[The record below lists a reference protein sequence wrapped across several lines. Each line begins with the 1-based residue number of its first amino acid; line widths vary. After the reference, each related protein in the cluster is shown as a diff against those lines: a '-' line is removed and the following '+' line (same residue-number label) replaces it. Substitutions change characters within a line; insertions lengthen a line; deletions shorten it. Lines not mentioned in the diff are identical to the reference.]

1 MSLESGESPERDHF
15 PPSERGGRR
24 KPVDTAHAPHEPS
37 VRTESTIG
45 LWLLVLA
52 GPGIWIVHFWIV
64 YLTAEASC
72 AADATTEMSFIG
84 TTRTETVVVVT
95 TVVGIALC
103 LVDAVVTRRRRSEQA
118 SAGLLRV
125 GTLLAL
131 LSAVAIFLVGAPVL
145 ALPVCGR

>member
-1 MSLESGESPERDHF
+1 MSIDGGEPAERDHDG
-15 PPSERGGRR
+15 PSERGGHS
-24 KPVDTAHAPHEPS
+24 KPVDTARAPHEPS
-37 VRTESTIG
+37 VRTASTIG

-52 GPGIWIVHFWIV
+52 GPGTWIVHFSIV

-72 AADATTEMSFIG
+72 AADTTTEMSFLG
-84 TTRTETVVVVT
+84 TAGTETVVVVA

-103 LVDAVVTRRRRSEQA
+103 MVDAVVCRRRASEQA

-131 LSAVAIFLVGAPVL
+131 FFAVAIFMVGVPVL
-145 ALPVCGR
+145 ALPVCGP